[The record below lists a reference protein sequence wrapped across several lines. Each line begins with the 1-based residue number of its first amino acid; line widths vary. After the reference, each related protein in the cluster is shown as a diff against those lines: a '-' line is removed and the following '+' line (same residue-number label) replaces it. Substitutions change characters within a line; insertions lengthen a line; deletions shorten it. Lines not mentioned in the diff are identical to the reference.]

1 MSEYNSEG
9 LLCDLSSFYA
19 SLNLPRSFSL
29 ACPIICG
36 QQWVTISVQ
45 VNNIHKGISGLVFVA
60 KEGSVGN
67 YTLTTWSLSE
77 LLGQKLIIDEIWHN
91 WRFQICQ
98 YDFRIMT
105 TLKWIWK
112 TNPFSSQGFKNV
124 WHFKDA
130 HRRPFAIR
138 VSMNQWL
145 QVDET
150 GSDSGL
156 NYRTVNQLFACF
168 ISALWFL
175 LVINFHYL
183 TWFKHQSCLVRI
195 RNTLWFELKR
205 ACSHHQI
212 HMLKMMLKGSQSI
225 KCDNESSSPRVCH

>member
-1 MSEYNSEG
+1 MWSFII
-9 LLCDLSSFYA
+9 LCEPKSS
-19 SLNLPRSFSL
+19 RSFSL

-91 WRFQICQ
+91 WRVQICQ

-130 HRRPFAIR
+130 HRKPFAIG

-145 QVDET
+145 QEDET

-156 NYRTVNQLFACF
+156 NYRTVNQLFAYF

-175 LVINFHYL
+175 LVINCHCVIVWL
-183 TWFKHQSCLVRI
+183 GLSIRAAWLGLGTHCGLSC
-195 RNTLWFELKR
+195 

-225 KCDNESSSPRVCH
+225 KCDDESSSQRVCH

>member
-1 MSEYNSEG
+1 MG
-9 LLCDLSSFYA
+9 LVCDLSSFYA

-45 VNNIHKGISGLVFVA
+45 VNNIHKGISGLVFVT

-91 WRFQICQ
+91 WRVQICQ

-105 TLKWIWK
+105 TMKWIWK

-130 HRRPFAIR
+130 HRRPFAISLHEPVAAGGR
-138 VSMNQWL
+138 DRKW
-145 QVDET
+145 E
-150 GSDSGL
+150 
-156 NYRTVNQLFACF
+156 
-168 ISALWFL
+168 
-175 LVINFHYL
+175 
-183 TWFKHQSCLVRI
+183 WFKLQDCQPTVCLFYFC
-195 RNTLWFELKR
+195 TLVFT
-205 ACSHHQI
+205 CY
-212 HMLKMMLKGSQSI
+212 
-225 KCDNESSSPRVCH
+225 

>member
-175 LVINFHYL
+175 LVINFHYFIIGL
-183 TWFKHQSCLVRI
+183 GLSI
-195 RNTLWFELKR
+195 RAAWLGLGTHCGLSWNVPVHIIKYICWKWCSRVPR
-205 ACSHHQI
+205 A
-212 HMLKMMLKGSQSI
+212 
-225 KCDNESSSPRVCH
+225 

>member
-1 MSEYNSEG
+1 MWSFII
-9 LLCDLSSFYA
+9 LCKPKSS
-19 SLNLPRSFSL
+19 RSFSL

-91 WRFQICQ
+91 WRVQICQ

-130 HRRPFAIR
+130 HRKPFAIG

-145 QVDET
+145 QEDET

-156 NYRTVNQLFACF
+156 NYRTVNQLFAYF

-175 LVINFHYL
+175 LVINCHCVIVWL
-183 TWFKHQSCLVRI
+183 GLSIRAAWLGLGTHCGLSC
-195 RNTLWFELKR
+195 

-225 KCDNESSSPRVCH
+225 KCDDESSSQRVCH